1 MDRSTA
7 REMVTSLIGDEGIA
21 AARAPIEQASG
32 LPNAAYT
39 DAAWLDLDDPTTVGI
54 DEEFAALGGHS
65 LLAAELC
72 GRLNDAHS
80 WALRVREVFSHPT
93 VRQLADLVSER
104 GWTPA

>member
-39 DAAWLDLDDPTTVGI
+39 DAAWLDLDGHHRVHRPGPPSRQGRRH
-54 DEEFAALGGHS
+54 GG
-65 LLAAELC
+65 L
-72 GRLNDAHS
+72 
-80 WALRVREVFSHPT
+80 T
-93 VRQLADLVSER
+93 
-104 GWTPA
+104 